1 MFKFVCHSRTIKYNN
16 PDKIVFYVKCYAS
29 GIYISKWKKTV
40 FNSFKYFSSLF
51 HFFLI
56 SGSFFLI
63 FGLKIRDTIGLHCN
77 MLLRES

>member
-40 FNSFKYFSSLF
+40 
-51 HFFLI
+51 
-56 SGSFFLI
+56 
-63 FGLKIRDTIGLHCN
+63 
-77 MLLRES
+77 